1 MAFSAHPTFPLSSPT
16 LSRLSLTPEFNY
28 SEPLNARRL
37 NSLLQ
42 ASQQAFSPGEIA
54 AAGLLGKIFLHVVSL
69 YLSSSPAIYQ
79 KLDTF
84 LAGYPGNK
92 IANQGVRTSL
102 TLFPTVISFHDP
114 QRQVEYLLGDIG
126 SAEKRHSF
134 YTSLILIYTAESNPV
149 FLARDGL
156 FTVPELRSSPPY
168 RALRSSL
175 EAFFRAQE
183 TFQASSKSLLD
194 FLLEPLVN
202 HPESLSAQL
211 EYIRLNWS
219 KLLGPE
225 LYQELLTGLDR
236 IKEERSGNAPL
247 RPGPPQDPLGFSKTS
262 YLSDSDLVD
271 FSKDR
276 DWMPRVILLAKNIYV
291 WLDQLSRRYQRN
303 IYRLDHIPEDE
314 FSRLSDWGITGL
326 WLIGL
331 WERSPASQEIKQLCG
346 NPDAVPSAYSLYDYT
361 IAGALGGEEG
371 YQELLRLSSRHGIR
385 LAADMVP
392 NHMGLYSKWILEHP
406 DWFISLDRSPYPGY
420 SFSGPDLSRDSAIS
434 IFLEDHYYDK
444 SDAAVVFQRQDHR
457 SNDTRYIYHGND
469 GTFLPWN
476 DTAQLNFL
484 KPEVREA
491 VIQTILQVARKFSII
506 RFDAAM
512 TLTKKHYQRLWFPKP
527 GTGGAIPTRTDFSMS
542 AEEFNNA
549 MPEEFW
555 REVVDRIKKEMPDT
569 LLLAE
574 AFWMMEGYF
583 VRTLG
588 MHRVYNSAFMHML
601 RAEENAKYRDL
612 IIQTLEYDPQILKR
626 YVNFMNNPDEDTAK
640 SQFGSN
646 GKYFGTCTLMATL
659 PGLPM
664 FGHGQIEGFSE
675 KYGMEYRRAYY
686 NEVPD
691 QSFID
696 RHRREI
702 FPLLHKRYLFAEVD
716 NFVLY
721 DFTDREGS
729 CNQDVFAFS
738 NRSGTESALILYHNK
753 WGDTSGYVR
762 SSPEISGKSTSL
774 LEGLGFSLEFGNFL
788 LFKDLASQLEYIR
801 PLTHF
806 KNLGFEV
813 SLGAFEYH
821 VFLDFK
827 VITDRD
833 GTYKKLSDQIGDK
846 GVPSLEMER
855 QALILNPI
863 REILCDAV
871 KLSLT
876 PVSVEPSETP
886 YQERDISG
894 FSRSLA
900 EDLPGE
906 ILSSFLTAAQNLTP
920 DLNQNELA
928 KVHSEI
934 CNRLNPLIEYLVS
947 NLNVPDFFLP
957 HVAFLAIYLA
967 DITKSLPPSQMS
979 ALINLLPGDSLSV
992 IPAEIYPHDKLFA
1005 ELRGALLALSCIS
1018 ILPETLDEYSDFWF
1032 STPALRDFL
1041 EINQHNGISWF
1052 NKEAFEILLN
1062 VTFTIT
1068 TALQSDQ
1075 GLKSLAALSKK
1086 LAQLHK
1092 RAQTALS
1099 ASDYQVARFQKII
1112 NPSQQQSLN
1121 R

>member
-1 MAFSAHPTFPLSSPT
+1 MVFSAHSTFPLSSPT

-42 ASQQAFSPGEIA
+42 ASQQALSPGEIA
-54 AAGLLGKIFLHVVSL
+54 AAGLLGKIFLHVVDL
-69 YLSSSPAIYQ
+69 YLSTTPAVYQ
-79 KLDTF
+79 QLDSF
-84 LAGYPGNK
+84 LESRPGEK
-92 IANQGVRTSL
+92 TASQGLRASL
-102 TLFPTVISFHDP
+102 AYFPTAITFHDP
-114 QRQVEYLLGDIG
+114 QHQHEYLLGKNG

-134 YTSLILIYTAESNPV
+134 YSSLILIYTAESNPV

-156 FTVPELRSSPPY
+156 FTIPELRLSPSY
-168 RALRSSL
+168 RALSSSL
-175 EAFFRAQE
+175 ETFFRSHE
-183 TFQASSKSLLD
+183 PFQSSGKSLLD

-202 HPESLSAQL
+202 HPESLFAQL

-219 KLLGPE
+219 SLLGPE
-225 LYQELLTGLDR
+225 LYRELLSGLDR
-236 IKEERSGNAPL
+236 IREEHSRNDTL
-247 RPGPPQDPLGFSKTS
+247 QPGPPQDPLGFSKAS
-262 YLSDSDLVD
+262 YLSDSDLVH

-291 WLDQLSRRYQRN
+291 WLDQLSRSYQRD
-303 IYRLDHIPEDE
+303 IFRLDHIPENE
-314 FSRLSDWGITGL
+314 FAKLADWGITGL

-331 WERSPASQEIKQLCG
+331 WERSPASQQIKQLCG

-361 IAGALGGEEG
+361 IADALGGEEG
-371 YQELLRLSSRHGIR
+371 YQELLKLSSRHGIR

-392 NHMGLYSKWILEHP
+392 NHMGIYSKWILQHP

-420 SFSGPDLSRDSAIS
+420 SFSGPDLSPDPAIS

-444 SDAAVVFQRQDHR
+444 SDAAVVFQLLDHR

-484 KPEVREA
+484 NPDAREA
-491 VIQTILQVARKFSII
+491 VIQTILQVARKFPII

-527 GTGGAIPTRTDFSMS
+527 GSGGAIPTRSDFSMS
-542 AEEFNNA
+542 VEEFNEA

-626 YVNFMNNPDEDTAK
+626 YVNFMNNPDEETAK
-640 SQFGSN
+640 SQFGTD
-646 GKYFGTCTLMATL
+646 GKYFGTCTLMSTL

-686 NEVPD
+686 DEVPD

-702 FPLLHKRYLFAEVD
+702 FPLLHRRYLFAEVD
-716 NFVLY
+716 NFFLY
-721 DFTDREGS
+721 DFIDHQGS
-729 CNQDVFAFS
+729 CNQDVFAYS
-738 NRSGTESALILYHNK
+738 NRSGTESALILFHNK
-753 WGDTSGYVR
+753 WGDTSGFVR
-762 SSPEISGKSTSL
+762 TSPEISGKTASL
-774 LEGLGFSLEFGNFL
+774 LEGLGFSSEDGDFL
-788 LFKDLASQLEYIR
+788 LFRDLVSQLEYIR
-801 PLTHF
+801 PLASF
-806 KNLGFEV
+806 ANPGFEV

-821 VFLDFK
+821 VYLDFK
-827 VITDRD
+827 AITDRD
-833 GTYKKLSDQIGDK
+833 GSYKKLSDQIDGK
-846 GVPSLEMER
+846 GVPSLEKER
-855 QALILNPI
+855 QALLLQSI
-863 REILCDAV
+863 REVLCKVV
-871 KLSLT
+871 KQSITLVSADFPEMSDLEHDISDFSSSLSEHLSGDLT
-876 PVSVEPSETP
+876 PA
-886 YQERDISG
+886 
-894 FSRSLA
+894 FLA
-900 EDLPGE
+900 
-906 ILSSFLTAAQNLTP
+906 SAHNLIP
-920 DLNQNELA
+920 DFNQNDLIKIQFA
-928 KVHSEI
+928 IS
-934 CNRLNPLIEYLVS
+934 NRLDQLIEYLAS
-947 NLNVPDFFLP
+947 DSSAPNYFLP
-957 HVAFLAIYLA
+957 HIAFLAIYLA
-967 DITKSLPPSQMS
+967 DIVKSLSASQTT
-979 ALINLLPGDSLSV
+979 ALIDLLPTDSLAV
-992 IPAEIYPHDKLFA
+992 IPPEIYPRDKLAA
-1005 ELRGALLALSCIS
+1005 ELKAALLVIS
-1018 ILPETLDEYSDFWF
+1018 FIPHLPETLDEYSDFWF
-1032 STPALRDFL
+1032 NTPALRDFL
-1041 EINQHNGISWF
+1041 QINLHDDIYWF

-1062 VTFTIT
+1062 VSFTIS
-1068 TALQSDQ
+1068 TALQADL
-1075 GLKSLAALSKK
+1075 GLKALAAISKK
-1086 LAQLHK
+1086 LTQLHK
-1092 RAQTALS
+1092 RVQAAIP
-1099 ASDYQVARFQKII
+1099 ASDYQVDRFQDIVS
-1112 NPSQQQSLN
+1112 PTQHQSLD

>member
-16 LSRLSLTPEFNY
+16 LSRLSLTPEYNY

-42 ASQQAFSPGEIA
+42 ASQQALSPGEIA
-54 AAGLLGKIFLHVVSL
+54 AAGLLGKIFLHVVDL
-69 YLSSSPAIYQ
+69 YLSTSPAIYQ
-79 KLDTF
+79 QLDSF
-84 LAGYPGNK
+84 LENHPGEK
-92 IANQGVRTSL
+92 TASQGLRASL
-102 TLFPTVISFHDP
+102 DYFPTVLTFHDP
-114 QRQVEYLLGDIG
+114 QRQLAYLFGDNG
-126 SAEKRHSF
+126 SPEKRHSF
-134 YTSLILIYTAESNPV
+134 YSSLILIYTAESNPV

-156 FTVPELRSSPPY
+156 FTIPELRLSPPY
-168 RALRSSL
+168 RALRTSL
-175 EAFFRAQE
+175 ESFFRSQE
-183 TFQASSKSLLD
+183 PFQSSGKSLLD
-194 FLLEPLVN
+194 FLLEPLVK
-202 HPESLSAQL
+202 HPESLTAQL

-219 KLLGPE
+219 TLLGPE
-225 LYQELLTGLDR
+225 LYRELLSGLDR
-236 IKEERSGNAPL
+236 IREEHSRNDAL
-247 RPGPPQDPLGFSKTS
+247 HPGPPQDPLGFSKAS
-262 YLSDSDLVD
+262 YLSDSDLVQ
-271 FSKDR
+271 FSADR
-276 DWMPRVILLAKNIYV
+276 DWMPRVILVAKNIYV
-291 WLDQLSRRYQRN
+291 WLDQLSRNYQRE

-314 FSRLSDWGITGL
+314 FAKLANWGITGL

-331 WERSPASQEIKQLCG
+331 WERSPASQQIKQLCG

-361 IAGALGGEEG
+361 IADTLGGEEG
-371 YQELLRLSSRHGIR
+371 YQELLKLSSRHGIR

-392 NHMGLYSKWILEHP
+392 NHMGIYSNWILQHP
-406 DWFISLDRSPYPGY
+406 DRFISLDRSPYPGY
-420 SFSGPDLSRDSAIS
+420 SFSGPDLSPDPEIS

-444 SDAAVVFQRQDHR
+444 SDAAVVFQRLDHR
-457 SNDTRYIYHGND
+457 SNDARYIYHGND

-484 KPEVREA
+484 NPDVREA
-491 VIQTILQVARKFSII
+491 VIQTILRVARKFPII

-527 GTGGAIPTRTDFSMS
+527 GSGGAIPTRSDFSMS
-542 AEEFNNA
+542 TEEFNEA

-601 RAEENAKYRDL
+601 RAEENSKYRDL

-640 SQFGSN
+640 SQFGSD

-686 NEVPD
+686 DEVPD

-702 FPLLHKRYLFAEVD
+702 FPLLHRRYLFAEVD

-729 CNQDVFAFS
+729 CNQDVFAYS

-753 WGDTSGYVR
+753 WGDTSGFVR
-762 SSPEISGKSTSL
+762 TSPEISGKTTTL
-774 LEGLGFSLEFGNFL
+774 LEGLGFHSEDGNFL
-788 LFKDLASQLEYIR
+788 LFKDLVSQLEYIR
-801 PLTHF
+801 PLASF
-806 KNLGFEV
+806 VNPGLEV

-821 VFLDFK
+821 VYLDFK
-827 VITDRD
+827 AITDRD
-833 GTYKKLSDQIGDK
+833 GSYKKLSDQIGGR
-846 GVPSLEMER
+846 GVPSLEQER
-855 QALILNPI
+855 QALLLQPL
-863 REILCDAV
+863 REVLCEV
-871 KLSLT
+871 IKQSFTL
-876 PVSVEPSETP
+876 VS
-886 YQERDISG
+886 
-894 FSRSLA
+894 A
-900 EDLPGE
+900 DLPGIPDQESDVSEFSSSLSE
-906 ILSSFLTAAQNLTP
+906 IMSGDLTP
-920 DLNQNELA
+920 AFLAAVQRINPNLNQNDLSKIQA
-928 KVHSEI
+928 AIS
-934 CNRLNPLIEYLVS
+934 NRLVPLIQYLAS
-947 NLNVPDFFLP
+947 NSNAPDYYLP
-957 HVAFLAIYLA
+957 HVAFLTIYLA
-967 DITKSLPPSQMS
+967 DIAK
-979 ALINLLPGDSLSV
+979 LLPANQTTTLVDLLPTDSLAV
-992 IPAEIYPHDKLFA
+992 ILPEIYPHDQLAA
-1005 ELRGALLALSCIS
+1005 ELRGALLVIS
-1018 ILPETLDEYSDFWF
+1018 FISNPPETLDDYSDFWF

-1041 EINQHNGISWF
+1041 QINLHDDIFWF

-1062 VTFTIT
+1062 VSFTIS
-1068 TALQSDQ
+1068 TALQADQ
-1075 GLKSLAALSKK
+1075 GLKAQFALSKK
-1086 LAQLHK
+1086 LVQMYK
-1092 RAQTALS
+1092 KVRTALPD
-1099 ASDYQVARFQKII
+1099 SDYQVDRFQEIVS
-1112 NPSQQQSLN
+1112 PTQHQSPD